1 MWQANIFDFQSWSA
15 KITECS
21 NGNYSLSSSSITVT
35 ATNNDA
41 YVQTS
46 GYPYVDYRIPVIAG
60 FRYRLTWSANNNN
73 KGRIMVFANGQTSSG
88 MMFTANNVNTK
99 ELIFTAPSGT
109 TYITIRVGVNYTG
122 DSITYSDFKFQEEAT
137 WYINECGE
145 LDNEKFL
152 PLISPMS
159 KPYPHALWRIS
170 ANVEDGF
177 PYNLIFLDIIE
188 ATNFPPVFIGNK
200 RIKEIFYGSK
210 PIKFIYYG
218 KQKIY

>member
-1 MWQANIFDFQSWSA
+1 MWQANIFDFQSWA
-15 KITECS
+15 AIITECS
-21 NGNYSLSSSSITVT
+21 NGNYSLSSDSITIA

-41 YVQTS
+41 YVQSS
-46 GYPYVDYRIPVIAG
+46 GYPYPDYRIPVTAG
-60 FRYRLTWSANNNN
+60 FEYRLTWSANNDS
-73 KGRIMVFANGQTSSG
+73 KGRIMVFANGETSSG
-88 MMFTANNVNTK
+88 MMFTANNANTK

-109 TYITIRVGVNYTG
+109 NYITMRVGVARNG
-122 DSITYSDFKFQEEAT
+122 DSITYSNFKFQEEAT
-137 WYINECGE
+137 WNINDYGE
-145 LDNEKFL
+145 LDNINFL

-159 KPYPHALWRIS
+159 KPYPHALWRIN

-188 ATNFPPVFIGNK
+188 AINYPPVFIGNK
-200 RIKEIFYGSK
+200 RIKEIFYGSR

>member
-1 MWQANIFDFQSWSA
+1 MWLANIFDFNAWSN
-15 KITECS
+15 KFTGVVR
-21 NGNYSLSSSSITVT
+21 GNYSISSDSITIT
-35 ATNNDA
+35 AKSNDA
-41 YVQTS
+41 YTQTS
-46 GYPYVDYRIPVIAG
+46 GYSYVDYRIPVTVG
-60 FRYRLTWSANNNN
+60 FKYRLTWSANNNN
-73 KGRIMVFANGQTSSG
+73 SGRIMVFANGQTSSN
-88 MMFTANNVNTK
+88 MMFEVDNANTK

-109 TYITIRVGVNYTG
+109 TYITMRVGVNYTG

-137 WYINECGE
+137 WYINEYGE
-145 LDNEKFL
+145 LDNINFL

-159 KPYPHALWRIS
+159 KPYPYALWRIS

-188 ATNFPPVFIGNK
+188 ATNFPPVFIGDK